1 MSIGGLGGAGGE
13 VGPAHTHL
21 TAGSARSSA
30 ADAGAAQ
37 VFVPLEAARAPFYP
51 DPPRYLSHR
60 HAEHY
65 FRGCHTTGGT
75 ATSLPSP
82 HSSTIGPR
90 GCRTRPLAEHKSEQ
104 SSRKLLLVRVLPNES
119 VLQALS

>member
-51 DPPRYLSHR
+51 DTSPTGMRSTTFAVATRLVVQPPHCR
-60 HAEHY
+60 HLTH
-65 FRGCHTTGGT
+65 
-75 ATSLPSP
+75 LPSA
-82 HSSTIGPR
+82 R
-90 GCRTRPLAEHKSEQ
+90 VVVELA
-104 SSRKLLLVRVLPNES
+104 R
-119 VLQALS
+119 

>member
-13 VGPAHTHL
+13 VGPVHTHL

-51 DPPRYLSHR
+51 DP
-60 HAEHY
+60 
-65 FRGCHTTGGT
+65 
-75 ATSLPSP
+75 
-82 HSSTIGPR
+82 STIPLPPACGALLSRLPHDR
-90 GCRTRPLAEHKSEQ
+90 WYSHLTAVDTLYHRPAWL
-104 SSRKLLLVRVLPNES
+104 
-119 VLQALS
+119 